1 MLILALDSTAQVASA
16 ALCED
21 EAVLAAE
28 TIASGRTHSEV
39 LLPLIERLYEKA
51 GRLMR
56 ETGLFACSVGP
67 GSFTGV
73 RIGVATIKG
82 LAFGG
87 KPCVGVSTLEA
98 LAYNLRGQEG
108 IVVPVMDARRG
119 QVYNALFS
127 SEKGRLTRLTPD
139 RIRMLD
145 QLAEELAAYDK
156 PIFFC
161 GDGYALARQAI
172 TLPGVQNTPEE
183 KIAQDARSVA
193 ALALAAY
200 RQGSF
205 VSDSELRP
213 FYLRAPQAER
223 EREERLRQESA
234 EK

>member
-16 ALCED
+16 ALCEND
-21 EAVLAAE
+21 AVLAAR
-28 TIASGRTHSEV
+28 TIESGRTHSEV
-39 LLPLIERLYEKA
+39 LLPLIEELYKKA
-51 GRLMR
+51 GRSIGD
-56 ETGLFACSVGP
+56 TGLYACSAGP

-73 RIGVATIKG
+73 RIGAATIKG

-87 KPCVGVSTLEA
+87 KPCVGISTLAA

-108 IVVPVMDARRG
+108 LVVPVMDARRG

-127 SEKGRLTRLTPD
+127 SEEGRLTRLTPD
-139 RIRMLD
+139 RILMLD
-145 QLAEELAAYDK
+145 QLEAELAGYDK

-161 GDGYALARQAI
+161 GDGYSLARQAI
-172 TLPGVQNTPEE
+172 ALLGVQDTPEE
-183 KIAQDARSVA
+183 RIAQDARSVA
-193 ALALAAY
+193 ALAFAAY

-223 EREERLRQESA
+223 EREERLRREAA
-234 EK
+234 EG